1 MIDLKPTIYS
11 AFKNDSELSILISDR
26 VFFMQVPTT
35 VKIEDGPCITYYEQN
50 NLPVYFADNQ
60 EQASELIFVVDVWSK
75 GNTTAIAQ
83 EVDRIMKSLGFVR
96 AVAIDLYEQ
105 DTGVHHKSMRFTAS
119 KTIN

>member
-11 AFKNDSELSILISDR
+11 ALKNDSELSTLISDR
-26 VFFMQVPTT
+26 IFFMQVPTT
-35 VKIEDGPCITYYEQN
+35 ARIEDGPCITYYEQN
-50 NLPVYFADNQ
+50 NLPVYFADNH

>member
-11 AFKNDSELSILISDR
+11 ALKNDSELSTLISDR

-50 NLPVYFADNQ
+50 NLPVYFADNH

-119 KTIN
+119 KAIN